1 MTIAIHDLRWNK
13 VRSFE
18 AVLQCGF
25 SSDNRQIKNHWEN
38 RKKTTS
44 THHHLCFFLFSRQAM
59 TKLTLEI
66 LTPFQF
72 CMWMRLIHWQ
82 SPMDWWCKTQDESSC
97 ICPILTR
104 FDFHIV
110 CIKQL
115 RSQSNMANSWDH
127 VYRVWQATIIR
138 ILINLTVCI
147 CIHRLMN

>member
-1 MTIAIHDLRWNK
+1 MTSDEIKSEVLRQSCSVVSPLTTVK
-13 VRSFE
+13 SRTIGRIE
-18 AVLQCGF
+18 
-25 SSDNRQIKNHWEN
+25 
-38 RKKTTS
+38 KKPTS

-82 SPMDWWCKTQDESSC
+82 CPMDWWCKTQDESSC
-97 ICPILTR
+97 ICPILMR